1 MRKTLCERDHTV
13 HMEFKAAVRVGGEQ
27 WIVSRRFKQF
37 YALHKHLKSAWPDLQ
52 WGEGDTLFVDA
63 PKGLCKEQTEELI
76 RGRLGGL
83 DRYMRGLSMQ
93 TEVWRDSVFREFV
106 EADRVKRDRRTL
118 EESKGNEENLGFRE
132 DEVRLNTRFS
142 RLF

>member
-1 MRKTLCERDHTV
+1 
-13 HMEFKAAVRVGGEQ
+13 
-27 WIVSRRFKQF
+27 
-37 YALHKHLKSAWPDLQ
+37 
-52 WGEGDTLFVDA
+52 
-63 PKGLCKEQTEELI
+63 
-76 RGRLGGL
+76 
-83 DRYMRGLSMQ
+83 MRGLSMQ
-93 TEVWRDSVFREFV
+93 PEVWRDSVFREFV